1 MLYYDPSKNPEG
13 ASLDGVP
20 LRDLTDDDLA
30 ALPRWLL
37 ASVEAC
43 GFYTTEAPPAPVAE
57 PAVLGELVGVE
68 VPAGDLV
75 ADIAAGGQPI
85 ADATDAENPA
95 PRRRR

>member
-1 MLYYDPSKNPEG
+1 MLYYDPSKNPGG

-30 ALPRWLL
+30 ALPKWLL

-43 GFYTTEAPPAPVAE
+43 GFYTTEVSHEPEPAID
-57 PAVLGELVGVE
+57 PAVLGELAGIE
-68 VPAGDLV
+68 VPANDF
-75 ADIAAGGQPI
+75 A
-85 ADATDAENPA
+85 DAENPA